1 MPANTTLTVTDLDF
15 DSIKNNLKTFLRS
28 QSRFQDFDFEG
39 SGMSVLL
46 DLLAYNTHYNAYYLN
61 MIANEM
67 FLDTSKLR
75 QSTVSHAKLI
85 NYVPESSHGAETKL
99 NIIVTPSASEDPLIS
114 TLTLDKYSKVF
125 GGSFDGINYPF
136 VVLDSHTVDKDPGGS
151 FLFSN
156 VTIKQ
161 GEVVTRQF
169 LMEPTNTKRR
179 FEIPSA
185 NVDLNTVIVTV
196 QESASSTNT
205 SVYNIAEDL
214 TEITRDS
221 KVYFIEENEDG
232 NYRIYFGD
240 DVIGKKPTNGNII
253 NVTYIDSVGSMANK
267 INVFSFQSN
276 AFSPFGDNVRPSS
289 IGATYSGTEKETI
302 EQVKYR
308 APYFYTA
315 QNRAITTYDYETLI
329 TKDYPNIDSVAV
341 WGGEDNVPVVYGK
354 VFLSLKTKENFFLS
368 NLEKENIK
376 NSLIENRN
384 VLTVIPEIIDPS
396 YTYILVRGSAYYN
409 PTLTQYTA
417 AQIRSLVVAS
427 VEDYKTDYL
436 GKFNSGFQKS
446 ILQQY
451 IQNSEKSITGSD
463 IKVILQKRIPIVLS
477 QSKNYTV
484 DFGIPIKKGDFT
496 SSVSSYPSVGIVDS
510 NFVTRQ
516 VFFEEVPSISSGIER
531 IDIINGGINYT
542 TTPTVTIIGD
552 GTGATGI
559 AKLYGGRITS
569 IEMTNKGA
577 NYTRATVMI
586 SGETGSGVIV
596 DAILQSRIGNLR
608 TYYLN
613 DNGEKVFANNDAG
626 TIDYDKGIIVLK
638 SLLPVT
644 VASNGYYE
652 PNVLTINTFV
662 DKEIITS
669 IRNKIIDIDV
679 DNPLSYQ
686 IEIVSE

>member
-1 MPANTTLTVTDLDF
+1 MAANTTLTVTDLDF
-15 DSIKNNLKTFLRS
+15 DSIKNNLKIFLRS
-28 QSRFQDFDFEG
+28 QTRFQDFDFEG

-99 NIIVTPSASEDPLIS
+99 NIRVTPSVNEDQGVS
-114 TLTLDKYSKVF
+114 TLTLDKYTKVF
-125 GGSFDGINYPF
+125 GGSLDGVNYPF
-136 VVLDSHTVDKDPGGS
+136 VVSDSYTVDKDANS

-169 LMEPTNTKRR
+169 LMDSTNTKRR

-185 NVDLNTVIVTV
+185 SVDLNTVIVTV
-196 QESASSTNT
+196 QESSSNT
-205 SVYNIAEDL
+205 DTFVYNIAEDL

-232 NYRIYFGD
+232 NYRVYFGD

-253 NVTYIDSVGSMANK
+253 NITYIDSVGSIANK
-267 INVFSFQSN
+267 INVFTVSANVGSFN
-276 AFSPFGDNVRPSS
+276 DNVRVSS
-289 IGATYSGTEKETI
+289 TGATYSGTEKETI
-302 EQVKYR
+302 EQVKYH

-315 QNRAITTYDYETLI
+315 QNRAVTIYDYETLI

-384 VLTVIPEIIDPS
+384 VLTVLPEIVDPS
-396 YTYILVRGSAYYN
+396 YTYIFVRGSVYYD
-409 PTLTQYTA
+409 PTLTQYTS
-417 AQIRSLVVAS
+417 AQIRSFVVAS
-427 VEDYKTDYL
+427 IEDYKIDYL
-436 GKFNSGFQKS
+436 GKFRSGFQKS
-446 ILQQY
+446 VIQQY
-451 IQNSEKSITGSD
+451 IQDSEKSITGSD
-463 IKVILQKRIPIVLS
+463 IKVILQKRIPITLS
-477 QSKNYTV
+477 QTQSYTL
-484 DFGIPIKKGDFT
+484 DYGIPIKKGDFN
-496 SSVSSYPSVGIVDS
+496 SSVSSYPSLGIVDT

-531 IDIINGGINYT
+531 IDIVNGGVNYST
-542 TTPTVTIIGD
+542 VPIVTIVGD
-552 GTGATGI
+552 GTGAKGI
-559 AKLYGGRITS
+559 AKLYGGRVAS
-569 IEMTNKGA
+569 IEMTSKGS
-577 NYTRATVMI
+577 NYTRATVSI
-586 SGETGSGVIV
+586 SGDTGSGVVI
-596 DAILQSRIGNLR
+596 DPILQSRVGTLR

-613 DNGEKVFANNDAG
+613 ESGEKVFVNNDAG
-626 TIDYDKGIIVLK
+626 TVDYDNGIIVLK
-638 SLLPVT
+638 SLLPVS

-652 PNVLTINTFV
+652 TNVLTINTFV

-686 IEIVSE
+686 IEIVSA

>member
-1 MPANTTLTVTDLDF
+1 MAANTTLIVTDLDF
-15 DSIKNNLKTFLRS
+15 DSIKNNLKTFLRN
-28 QSRFQDFDFEG
+28 QTRFQDFDFEG
-39 SGMSVLL
+39 SGMSVLM

-85 NYVPESSHGAETKL
+85 NYVPESTHGAETKL
-99 NIIVTPSASEDPLIS
+99 NILVTPSTSENQNTNII
-114 TLTLDKYSKVF
+114 TLDKYTKVF
-125 GGSFDGINYPF
+125 GGALDGVNYPF
-136 VVLDSHTVDKDPGGS
+136 VVLDSYTVNKDGSS

-169 LMEPTNTKRR
+169 LMDTTNTKRR

-196 QESASSTNT
+196 QESAASTNT

-221 KVYFIEENEDG
+221 KVYFIEENENG
-232 NYRIYFGD
+232 NYRLYFGD
-240 DVIGKKPTNGNII
+240 DVIGKKPINGNII
-253 NVTYIDSVGSMANK
+253 NITYIDTLGSIGNK
-267 INVFSFQSN
+267 ISSFSIANTIGGLYS
-276 AFSPFGDNVRPSS
+276 DNVRVSS
-289 IGATYSGTEKETI
+289 TSATYSGSEKETI

-308 APYFYTA
+308 APYFYSA

-329 TKDYPNIDSVAV
+329 TKDYTNIDSVAV

-354 VFLSLKTKENFFLS
+354 VFLSLKTKENFFLT

-376 NSLIENRN
+376 NTLITNRN
-384 VLTVIPEIIDPS
+384 VLTVSPEIVDPS
-396 YTYILVRGSAYYN
+396 YTYIIVRGSAYYN

-417 AQIRSLVVAS
+417 AQIRSFVVAS
-427 VEDYKTDYL
+427 IEDYKIDYL

-446 ILQQY
+446 VIQQY
-451 IQNSEKSITGSD
+451 IQDSENSITGSD
-463 IKVILQKRIPIVLS
+463 IKVILQKRIPITLS

-484 DFGIPIKKGDFT
+484 DYGVPIKKGDFN
-496 SSVSSYPSVGIVDS
+496 SSISTYPSLGIVDT
-510 NFVTRQ
+510 NFITRQ
-516 VFFEEVPSISSGIER
+516 LFFEEVPSISSGIDK
-531 IDIINGGINYT
+531 IDIINGGVNYT
-542 TTPTVTIIGD
+542 TVPTVTIVGD

-559 AKLYGGRITS
+559 AKIYGGRVAS
-569 IEMTNKGA
+569 IEITNKGS
-577 NYTRATVMI
+577 NYTRASVSI
-586 SGETGSGVIV
+586 SGATGIGVVV
-596 DAILQSRIGNLR
+596 DPILQSRVGTLR

-613 DNGEKVFANNDAG
+613 ENGEKIFVNNNAG
-626 TIDYDKGIIVLK
+626 TIDYDNGIIVLT
-638 SLLPVT
+638 SLLPVS
-644 VASNGYYE
+644 VATNAYYE

-662 DKEIITS
+662 DKEIIDS

-686 IEIVSE
+686 IEIVSA

>member
-46 DLLAYNTHYNAYYLN
+46 DLLAYNTHYNAFYLN

-99 NIIVTPSASEDPLIS
+99 NIRVTPAAGEDQNTS
-114 TLTLDKYSKVF
+114 SLTLDKYTKVY
-125 GGSFDGINYPF
+125 GASLNGVNYPF
-136 VVLDSHTVDKDPGGS
+136 VVLDSHTVNKDGNS

-161 GEVVTRQF
+161 GEVITRQF
-169 LMEPTNTKRR
+169 LMDPTNTKRR

-185 NVDLNTVIVTV
+185 NVDLSTVIVTV
-196 QESASSTNT
+196 QESASDTET
-205 SVYNIAEDL
+205 SVYKVAEDL

-232 NYRIYFGD
+232 NYRLYFGD
-240 DVIGKKPTNGNII
+240 DVIGKKPIDGNII
-253 NVTYIDSVGSMANK
+253 NVTYIDTAGSVANK
-267 INVFSFQSN
+267 INVFTISTSVG
-276 AFSPFGDNVRPSS
+276 PFNSNVRPYST
-289 IGATYSGTEKETI
+289 GATYSGSEKETI

-308 APYFYTA
+308 APYFYSA

-329 TKDYPNIDSVAV
+329 TKDYPNIESVTV
-341 WGGEDNVPVVYGK
+341 WGGEDNIPIVYGK

-376 NSLIENRN
+376 NTLITNRN
-384 VLTVIPEIIDPS
+384 VLTVSPEIVDPS

-409 PTLTQYTA
+409 PDLTQYTA
-417 AQIRSLVVAS
+417 AQIRGFVVAS
-427 VEDYKTDYL
+427 IEDYKIDYL
-436 GKFNSGFQKS
+436 GKFKSGFQKS
-446 ILQQY
+446 VMQQY
-451 IQNSEKSITGSD
+451 IIDSEKSITGTD
-463 IKVILQKRIPIVLS
+463 IKVILQKRIPITLN
-477 QSKNYTV
+477 QSKSYTM
-484 DFGIPIKKGDFT
+484 DFGVPIKKGEF
-496 SSVSSYPSVGIVDS
+496 SSSISSYPSVTIVDT
-510 NFVTRQ
+510 NFIERK
-516 VFFEEVPSISSGIER
+516 VFFEEVPSISSGIEK
-531 IDIINGGINYT
+531 IDIVNGGVNYT
-542 TTPTVTIIGD
+542 TIPTVTIRGD
-552 GTGATGI
+552 GTGAKGV
-559 AKLYGGRITS
+559 AKIYGGRVAS
-569 IEMTNKGA
+569 IEMTNKGV
-577 NYTRATVMI
+577 NYTRATVSI
-586 SGETGSGVIV
+586 SGDTGAGVDV
-596 DAILQSRIGNLR
+596 NPVLQSRVGTLR
-608 TYYLN
+608 TYYIN
-613 DNGEKVFANNDAG
+613 GNGEKVFVNNDIG
-626 TIDYDKGIIVLK
+626 TVDYDNGIIVLK
-638 SLLPVT
+638 SLLPVL
-644 VASNGYYE
+644 VEPNSYYE

-662 DKEIITS
+662 DKEIINS

>member
-1 MPANTTLTVTDLDF
+1 MAANTTLTVTDLDF

-28 QSRFQDFDFEG
+28 QSQFQDFDFEG
-39 SGMSVLL
+39 SGMNVLM
-46 DLLAYNTHYNAYYLN
+46 DLLAYNTHYNAFYLN

-85 NYVPESSHGAETKL
+85 NYVPESSHGAEAKL
-99 NIIVTPSASEDPLIS
+99 NIRVTPSTSEDQVAS
-114 TLTLDKYSKVF
+114 TLTLDKYTRLF
-125 GGSFDGINYPF
+125 GGALDGVNYPF
-136 VVLDSHTVDKDPGGS
+136 VVLDSYTVNKDGNS

-169 LMEPTNTKRR
+169 LMDPTNTKRR
-179 FEIPSA
+179 FEIPSQ
-185 NVDLNTVIVTV
+185 NIDLNTVIVTV
-196 QESASSTNT
+196 QESAASTNT

-253 NVTYIDSVGSMANK
+253 NVTYIDTLGSIGNKISSFSMANT
-267 INVFSFQSN
+267 IGGLYN
-276 AFSPFGDNVRPSS
+276 DNVSVSS
-289 IGATYSGTEKETI
+289 TSSSYSGSEKETI

-308 APYFYTA
+308 APYFYSA

-354 VFLSLKTKENFFLS
+354 VFLSLKTKENFFLT

-376 NSLIENRN
+376 NTLITNRN
-384 VLTVIPEIIDPS
+384 VLTVTPEIIDPS
-396 YTYILVRGSAYYN
+396 YTYILVRGSAYYDS
-409 PTLTQYTA
+409 TLTQYTA
-417 AQIRSLVVAS
+417 AQIRSFVVAS
-427 VEDYKTDYL
+427 IEDYKTDYL
-436 GKFNSGFQKS
+436 GKFKSGFQKAV
-446 ILQQY
+446 IQQY
-451 IQNSEKSITGSD
+451 IQDSEKSITGSD
-463 IKVILQKRIPIVLS
+463 IKVILQKRIPITLNQTKS
-477 QSKNYTV
+477 YTV
-484 DFGIPIKKGDFT
+484 DFGVPIKKGDFN
-496 SSVSSYPSVGIVDS
+496 SSISSYPSLGIVDT
-510 NFVTRQ
+510 NFITRQ
-516 VFFEEVPSISSGIER
+516 LFFEEVPSINSGIEK
-531 IDIINGGINYT
+531 IDIINGGVNYT
-542 TTPTVTIIGD
+542 TVPTVTIVGD

-559 AKLYGGRITS
+559 AKIYGGRVTS
-569 IEMTNKGA
+569 IEMTNRGS
-577 NYTRATVMI
+577 NYTRAAVSI
-586 SGETGSGVIV
+586 SGETGIGVV
-596 DAILQSRIGNLR
+596 VEPILQSRVGTLR

-613 DNGEKVFANNDAG
+613 ESGEKIFVNSNAG
-626 TIDYDKGIIVLK
+626 TIDYDNGIIVLT
-638 SLLPVT
+638 SLLPVS
-644 VASNGYYE
+644 VASNAYYE

-686 IEIVSE
+686 IEIVSA

>member
-39 SGMSVLL
+39 SGMNVLL
-46 DLLAYNTHYNAYYLN
+46 DLLAYNTHYNAFYLN

-99 NIIVTPSASEDPLIS
+99 NILVTPSVNEDQGTS
-114 TLTLDKYSKVF
+114 TLTLDKYTRFF
-125 GGSFDGINYPF
+125 GGSLDGINYPF
-136 VVLDSHTVDKDPGGS
+136 VALNSDTVNKDGSS

-169 LMEPTNTKRR
+169 LMDSTNTKRR

-196 QESASSTNT
+196 QQSSSNT
-205 SVYNIAEDL
+205 DTFVYNIAEDL

-232 NYRIYFGD
+232 NYRVYFGD

-253 NVTYIDSVGSMANK
+253 NITYIDNAGSIANK
-267 INVFSFQSN
+267 INVFTIVESVGSFN
-276 AFSPFGDNVRPSS
+276 DNVRISS
-289 IGATYSGTEKETI
+289 TGASYSGTEKETI

-308 APYFYTA
+308 APYFYSA
-315 QNRAITTYDYETLI
+315 QNRAITIYDYETLV

-341 WGGEDNVPVVYGK
+341 WGGEDNIPVVYGK
-354 VFLSLKTKENFFLS
+354 VFLSLKTKENYFLT
-368 NLEKENIK
+368 NLEKESIK
-376 NSLIENRN
+376 NSLITNRN
-384 VLTVIPEIIDPS
+384 VLTVIPEIVDPS
-396 YTYILVRGSAYYN
+396 YTYIFVRGYVYYD

-417 AQIRSLVVAS
+417 AQIKSFVVAS
-427 VEDYKTDYL
+427 IEDYKTDYL
-436 GKFNSGFQKS
+436 GKFKSGFQKS
-446 ILQQY
+446 VIQQY
-451 IQNSEKSITGSD
+451 IQDSEKSITGSD
-463 IKVILQKRIPIVLS
+463 IKVILQKRIPITLS
-477 QSKNYTV
+477 QTKSYTV
-484 DFGIPIKKGDFT
+484 DYGIPIKKGDFN
-496 SSVSSYPSVGIVDS
+496 SSISSYPSLGIVDT

-516 VFFEEVPSISSGIER
+516 VFFEEVPSISSGIDR
-531 IDIINGGINYT
+531 IDIVNGGVNYST
-542 TTPTVTIIGD
+542 VPTVTIVGD

-559 AKLYGGRITS
+559 AKLYGGRIAS
-569 IEMTNKGA
+569 IELTNKGS
-577 NYTRATVMI
+577 NYTRAIVTI
-586 SGETGSGVIV
+586 SGETGSGVVV
-596 DAILQSRIGNLR
+596 DPILQSRVGTLR

-613 DNGEKVFANNDAG
+613 ENGEKVFVNNNAG
-626 TIDYDKGIIVLK
+626 TIDYDNGIIVLK
-638 SLLPVT
+638 SLLPVS
-644 VASNGYYE
+644 VATNAYYE

-686 IEIVSE
+686 IEIVSA

>member
-1 MPANTTLTVTDLDF
+1 MAANTTLTVTDLDF
-15 DSIKNNLKTFLRS
+15 DSIKNNLKIFLRS
-28 QSRFQDFDFEG
+28 QTRFQDFDFEG

-99 NIIVTPSASEDPLIS
+99 NIRVTPSVNEDQGVS
-114 TLTLDKYSKVF
+114 TLTLDKYTKVF
-125 GGSFDGINYPF
+125 GGSLDGVNYPF
-136 VVLDSHTVDKDPGGS
+136 VVSDSYTVDKDANS

-169 LMEPTNTKRR
+169 LMDSTNTKRR

-185 NVDLNTVIVTV
+185 SVDLNTVIVTV
-196 QESASSTNT
+196 QESSSNT
-205 SVYNIAEDL
+205 DTFVYNIAEDL

-232 NYRIYFGD
+232 NYRVYFGD

-253 NVTYIDSVGSMANK
+253 NITYIDSVGSIANK
-267 INVFSFQSN
+267 INVFTVSANVGSFN
-276 AFSPFGDNVRPSS
+276 DNVSVSS
-289 IGATYSGTEKETI
+289 TGATYSGTEKETI
-302 EQVKYR
+302 EQVKYH

-315 QNRAITTYDYETLI
+315 QNRAVTIYDYETLI

-384 VLTVIPEIIDPS
+384 VLTVLPEIVDPS
-396 YTYILVRGSAYYN
+396 YTYIFVRGSVYYD
-409 PTLTQYTA
+409 PTLTQYTS
-417 AQIRSLVVAS
+417 AQIRSFVVAS
-427 VEDYKTDYL
+427 IEDYKIDYL
-436 GKFNSGFQKS
+436 GKFRSGFQKS
-446 ILQQY
+446 VIQQY
-451 IQNSEKSITGSD
+451 IQDSEKSITGSD
-463 IKVILQKRIPIVLS
+463 IKVILQKRIPITLS
-477 QSKNYTV
+477 QTKSYTI
-484 DFGIPIKKGDFT
+484 DYGIPIKKGDFN
-496 SSVSSYPSVGIVDS
+496 SSVSSYPSLGIVDT

-531 IDIINGGINYT
+531 IDIVNGGVNYST
-542 TTPTVTIIGD
+542 VPIVTIVGD
-552 GTGATGI
+552 GTGAKGI
-559 AKLYGGRITS
+559 AKLYGGRVAS
-569 IEMTNKGA
+569 IEMTSKGS
-577 NYTRATVMI
+577 NYTRATVSI
-586 SGETGSGVIV
+586 SGDTGSGVVI
-596 DAILQSRIGNLR
+596 DPILQSRVGTLR

-613 DNGEKVFANNDAG
+613 ESGEKVFVNNDAG
-626 TIDYDKGIIVLK
+626 TVDYDNGIIVLK
-638 SLLPVT
+638 SLLPVS

-652 PNVLTINTFV
+652 TNVLTINTFV

-686 IEIVSE
+686 IEIVSA

>member
-46 DLLAYNTHYNAYYLN
+46 DLLAYNTHYNAFYLN

-99 NIIVTPSASEDPLIS
+99 NIRVTPAAGEDQNTS
-114 TLTLDKYSKVF
+114 SLTLDKYTKVY
-125 GGSFDGINYPF
+125 GASLNGVNYPF
-136 VVLDSHTVDKDPGGS
+136 VVLDSHTVNKDGNS

-169 LMEPTNTKRR
+169 LMDPTNTKRR

-196 QESASSTNT
+196 QESASDTET
-205 SVYNIAEDL
+205 SVYNVAEDL

-232 NYRIYFGD
+232 NYRLYFGD
-240 DVIGKKPTNGNII
+240 DVIGKKPIDGNII
-253 NVTYIDSVGSMANK
+253 NVTYIDTAGSVANK
-267 INVFSFQSN
+267 INVFTISTSVG
-276 AFSPFGDNVRPSS
+276 PFNSNVRPYST
-289 IGATYSGTEKETI
+289 GATYSGSEKETI

-308 APYFYTA
+308 APYFYSA

-329 TKDYPNIDSVAV
+329 TKDYPNIESVTV
-341 WGGEDNVPVVYGK
+341 WGGEDNIPIVYGK

-376 NSLIENRN
+376 NTLITNRN
-384 VLTVIPEIIDPS
+384 VLTVSPEIVDPS

-409 PTLTQYTA
+409 PDLTQYTA
-417 AQIRSLVVAS
+417 AQIRGFVVAS
-427 VEDYKTDYL
+427 IEDYKIDYL
-436 GKFNSGFQKS
+436 GKFKSGFQKS
-446 ILQQY
+446 VMQQY
-451 IQNSEKSITGSD
+451 IIDSEKSITGTD
-463 IKVILQKRIPIVLS
+463 IKVILQKRIPITLN
-477 QSKNYTV
+477 QSKSYTM
-484 DFGIPIKKGDFT
+484 DFGVPIKKGEF
-496 SSVSSYPSVGIVDS
+496 SSSISSYPSVTIVDT
-510 NFVTRQ
+510 NFIERK
-516 VFFEEVPSISSGIER
+516 VFFEEVPSISSGIEK
-531 IDIINGGINYT
+531 IDIVNGGVNYT
-542 TTPTVTIIGD
+542 TIPTVTIRGD
-552 GTGATGI
+552 GTGAKGV
-559 AKLYGGRITS
+559 AKIYGGRVAS
-569 IEMTNKGA
+569 IEMTNKGV
-577 NYTRATVMI
+577 NYTRATVSI
-586 SGETGSGVIV
+586 SGDTGAGVDV
-596 DAILQSRIGNLR
+596 NPVLQSRVGTLR
-608 TYYLN
+608 TYYIN
-613 DNGEKVFANNDAG
+613 GNGEKVFVNNDIG
-626 TIDYDKGIIVLK
+626 TVDYDNGIIVLK
-638 SLLPVT
+638 SLLPVL
-644 VASNGYYE
+644 VEPNSYYE

-662 DKEIITS
+662 DKEIINS